1 MPRDEHARW
10 KKIEFRVHL
19 LKIYLKHDDME
30 RFAKEFYSLTIDVF
44 SRIPQGAPSEEW
56 PRAVHNYIAST
67 LHEQFLDT
75 FFSIPTVSL

>member
-1 MPRDEHARW
+1 
-10 KKIEFRVHL
+10 
-19 LKIYLKHDDME
+19 ME

-67 LHEQFLDT
+67 LHEQFLDI
-75 FFSIPTVSL
+75 FFSIPAVSL